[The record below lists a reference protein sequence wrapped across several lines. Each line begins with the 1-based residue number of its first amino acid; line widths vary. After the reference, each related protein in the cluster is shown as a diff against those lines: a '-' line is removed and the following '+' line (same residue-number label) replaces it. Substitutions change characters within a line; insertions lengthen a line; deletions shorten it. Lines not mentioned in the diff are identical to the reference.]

1 MNTRPFGKT
10 GLDFPTI
17 IFGSSSLGNLFKSYT
32 KAEKKEILLEAFQQT
47 APNTVFDTAG
57 KYGAGLA
64 LEVLGEF
71 LVEENIPKSNIIIT
85 NKLGWTRVPL
95 TTPEPLFEPNIWKGI
110 KNDAV
115 QKISYEGVLECFEKD
130 NELLQGYI
138 PQLIS
143 LHDPDEFLG
152 KAKNE
157 KEREALWKDVLGAI
171 SAMKELKDQ
180 GKVDGIGVG
189 AKDWKIIKEIYKR
202 FPLDYVMIANSL
214 SLINHP
220 PELLSFVNLLKED
233 EVGIILAAI
242 FQSGFLT
249 GEDFFDYKKL
259 DPKIIEDQKKIQ
271 WRNLFFEVC
280 ERYEVAPFH
289 ACIQFSLKIP
299 GVTSIALS
307 VTKPELVKKNLMAS
321 ETTLPEAFWKE
332 LKDKSLISD
341 FPYI

>member
-10 GLDFPTI
+10 GLEFPSI
-17 IFGSSSLGNLFKSYT
+17 IFGSSALGNLFKSYT
-32 KAEKKEILLEAFQQT
+32 KAEKKQILKEAFEQT
-47 APNTVFDTAG
+47 HPFTVFDTAG

-71 LVEENIPKSNIIIT
+71 LVEEGIPKKNVIIT

-95 TTPEPLFEPNIWKGI
+95 TTAEPLFEPNIWKGI

-115 QKISYEGVLECFEKD
+115 QKISYKGILECFEKD
-130 NELLQGYI
+130 NALLQGYV

-143 LHDPDEFLG
+143 LHDPDEFLD
-152 KAKNE
+152 KANTE
-157 KEREALWKDVLGAI
+157 EEREALWEDVLGAI
-171 SAMKELKDQ
+171 RAMKELKEQ
-180 GKVDGIGVG
+180 GKVKGVGVG
-189 AKDWKIIKEIYKR
+189 AKDWKIIKEIYQR
-202 FPLDYVMIANSL
+202 VPLDYVMIANSL

-220 PELLSFVNLLKED
+220 PELLDFVGLLRKEG
-233 EVGIILAAI
+233 VGIILAAI

-249 GEDFFDYKKL
+249 GEDFYDYKRL
-259 DPKIIEDQKKIQ
+259 DPGDVEDQKKIQ
-271 WRNLFFEVC
+271 WRNKFFEVC
-280 ERYEVAPFH
+280 EAYAVDPFH

-307 VTKPELVKKNLMAS
+307 VNKPELVKKNLIAS
-321 ETTLPEAFWKE
+321 ETSLPEEFWQE

-341 FPYI
+341 FPNI